1 MTRRELNKKVLTGEV
16 TYRDSFAS
24 MLDSVKLPFEECKQI
39 LRDSMFPLPL
49 HSQLLMPMQSF
60 AMRCAR
66 VQKRAHSADIGLD
79 PGFKEFYTYCK
90 SNNIPVVIVS
100 R

>member
-39 LRDSMFPLPL
+39 LRDSMFP
-49 HSQLLMPMQSF
+49 F
-60 AMRCAR
+60 
-66 VQKRAHSADIGLD
+66 
-79 PGFKEFYTYCK
+79 
-90 SNNIPVVIVS
+90 
-100 R
+100 